1 MNLVAGLY
9 FYLQISQGREAIP
22 VANKIPESACQVVV
36 PNITARGE
44 FIILK

>member
-1 MNLVAGLY
+1 MNLVTGLY
-9 FYLQISQGREAIP
+9 FYLQISQGGEAIP

-36 PNITARGE
+36 PNITARE